1 MGHGMAQFTPYAEGE
16 AQGQYDYPFGG
27 KHKADKKKQNY
38 IWLIEQEWA
47 QDYFL
52 N

>member
-1 MGHGMAQFTPYAEGE
+1 MPKGRCMGHGMAQFTPYAEGE

-38 IWLIEQEWA
+38 I
-47 QDYFL
+47 
-52 N
+52 